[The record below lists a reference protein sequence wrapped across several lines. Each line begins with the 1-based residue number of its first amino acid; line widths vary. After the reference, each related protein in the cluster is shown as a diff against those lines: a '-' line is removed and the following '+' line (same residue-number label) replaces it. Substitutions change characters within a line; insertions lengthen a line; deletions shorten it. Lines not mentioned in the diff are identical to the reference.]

1 MNLLLDTHALLWWL
15 DDSPSLSLK
24 ARDAIGE
31 ARNVVF
37 VSAVTAWEISIKQAL
52 GKLRT
57 PKYLERALAESH
69 FEELPIKIA
78 HAIVAG
84 RLPRHHDDPF
94 DRMLIAQAQTDR
106 LTLVTHDA
114 RMSKYGTS
122 VLWD

>member
-1 MNLLLDTHALLWWL
+1 M
-15 DDSPSLSLK
+15 
-24 ARDAIGE
+24 
-31 ARNVVF
+31 VF

-57 PKYLERALAESH
+57 PKNLERVLAESH

>member
-1 MNLLLDTHALLWWL
+1 MNLLLDTYALLWWL

-24 ARDAIGE
+24 AREAIRE

-57 PKYLERALAESH
+57 PKNLEKALAESH
-69 FEELPIKIA
+69 FEELPVKIA